1 MGCFGSRFDK
11 RCGVADDLNT
21 VCYQFVGGE
30 ANENDYCPIDKIAFK
45 YGGEKEPAEWA
56 KVAAGMKATDEELGK
71 KVALEL
77 DAALTAHGK
86 WLDKEFGTPDKAVYV
101 GGKYELKDA
110 KAQIEAVKAHLREKC
125 NNVGDYPVDEVKEEP
140 AAADMMEG
148 EMEMMMEEEMMME
161 GGDEMDM
168 MMAKED
174 LYASDSGAYDG
185 WENLPA
191 LILRNY
197 VVNPY
202 FGDLVKRDI
211 IAAEFKPSSPKHSE
225 FVSAAVMVGMAL
237 DATESAEKDI
247 FFAGYLGEED
257 IASLKGIEENGNIL
271 FPGVVAAWASEEEA
285 VKHGFNELQG
295 KNAVS
300 KVVFHAKTKVHSAV
314 VCREF
319 VYRFNAKVE
328 KQEDKE
334 GVLHITLADDS
345 WEHKTLEAWGAFK
358 EEMKKKAEEA
368 AAAAAAAA
376 AAMGV
381 DMAADKA
388 EEGAME
394 AADAAMMMDPPAE

>member
-11 RCGVADDLNT
+11 RCSVADDLNT

-45 YGGEKEPAEWA
+45 YGDEKEPAEWA

-77 DAALTAHGK
+77 DAALTAHAK
-86 WLDKEFGTPDKAVYV
+86 WLDSEFGTPDKAVYV

-110 KAQIEAVKAHLREKC
+110 KAQIAAVKAHLRDKC
-125 NNVGDYPVDEVKEEP
+125 NNVGDYPADEVKEEP
-140 AAADMMEG
+140 AAE
-148 EMEMMMEEEMMME
+148 EMMMEMMEEAAVEME

-174 LYASDSGAYDG
+174 LYASDSGAYEG

-202 FGDLVKRDI
+202 FGDLIKRDI
-211 IAAEFKPSSPKHSE
+211 IAAEFKPSSPKHKE

-247 FFAGYLGEED
+247 HFAGYLGEED

-285 VKHGFNELQG
+285 TKHGFNELHG

-300 KVVFHAKTKVHSAV
+300 KVCFHAKTKVHSSV

-328 KQEDKE
+328 KQEDKD

-345 WEHKTLEAWGAFK
+345 WEHKTLEAWGTFK

-381 DMAADKA
+381 DMAADKV
-388 EEGAME
+388 EEGAEM
-394 AADAAMMMDPPAE
+394 AMDMMDPPAAE

>member
-11 RCGVADDLNT
+11 RCSVADDLNT

-45 YGGEKEPAEWA
+45 YGEEKEPAEWA

-77 DAALTAHGK
+77 DAALTAHAK
-86 WLDKEFGTPDKAVYV
+86 WLDSEFGTPDKAVYV

-110 KAQIEAVKAHLREKC
+110 KAQIAAVKAHLREKC
-125 NNVGDYPVDEVKEEP
+125 NNVGDYPADEVKEEP
-140 AAADMMEG
+140 AADMMEM
-148 EMEMMMEEEMMME
+148 MEMMEEAAVEME
-161 GGDEMDM
+161 GGDEMD

-202 FGDLVKRDI
+202 FGDLIKRDI
-211 IAAEFKPSSPKHSE
+211 ISAEFKPSSPKHKE

-237 DATESAEKDI
+237 DATEATEKDI
-247 FFAGYLGEED
+247 YFAGYLGEED

-285 VKHGFNELQG
+285 TKHGFNELHG

-300 KVVFHAKTKVHSAV
+300 KVCFHGKTKVHSAV

-328 KQEDKE
+328 KQEEKD

-345 WEHKTLEAWGAFK
+345 WEHKTLEAWGTFK

-368 AAAAAAAA
+368 AKAAAEAA

-381 DMAADKA
+381 DMAADKVEEA
-388 EEGAME
+388 AEGAME
-394 AADAAMMMDPPAE
+394 MAPAE

>member
-11 RCGVADDLNT
+11 RASVADDLNT
-21 VCYQFVGGE
+21 VAYQFVGGE
-30 ANENDYCPIDKIAFK
+30 AHENDYCPIDKIAFK
-45 YGGEKEPAEWA
+45 YGEEKEPAEWA

-77 DAALTAHGK
+77 DAALTAHLK
-86 WLDKEFGTPDKAVYV
+86 YLEKEYGTPDKDVYV

-140 AAADMMEG
+140 AMDEA
-148 EMEMMMEEEMMME
+148 MMEEMGMMEDAPAEME
-161 GGDEMDM
+161 GGEEA
-168 MMAKED
+168 MAKPD
-174 LYASDSGAYDG
+174 LYASDSGSYDG

-202 FGDLVKRDI
+202 FGDLLKRDI
-211 IAAEFKPSSPKHSE
+211 IASEFKPDSPKHKE

-237 DATESAEKDI
+237 DATEATEKDI
-247 FFAGYLGEED
+247 FFAGYLGTED
-257 IASLKGIEENGNIL
+257 MLSLQGIAEGGNIL

-285 VKHGFNELQG
+285 TTNGFQTELHG
-295 KNAVS
+295 KNEVK
-300 KVVFHAKTKVHSAV
+300 KVLFTTKTKVHSAV

-328 KQEDKE
+328 KQE
-334 GVLHITLADDS
+334 
-345 WEHKTLEAWGAFK
+345 
-358 EEMKKKAEEA
+358 
-368 AAAAAAAA
+368 
-376 AAMGV
+376 
-381 DMAADKA
+381 
-388 EEGAME
+388 
-394 AADAAMMMDPPAE
+394 

>member
-11 RCGVADDLNT
+11 RCSVADDLNT

-45 YGGEKEPAEWA
+45 YGDEKEPAEWA

-77 DAALTAHGK
+77 DAALTAHAK
-86 WLDKEFGTPDKAVYV
+86 WLDSEFGTPDKAVYV

-110 KAQIEAVKAHLREKC
+110 KAQIAAVKAHLRDKC
-125 NNVGDYPVDEVKEEP
+125 NNVGDYPADEVKEEP
-140 AAADMMEG
+140 PAEG
-148 EMEMMMEEEMMME
+148 EMMMEMMEEAPVEME

-202 FGDLVKRDI
+202 FGDLIKRDI
-211 IAAEFKPSSPKHSE
+211 IAAEFKPSSPKHKE

-237 DATESAEKDI
+237 DATESTEKDI

-285 VKHGFNELQG
+285 TKHGFNELQG

-300 KVVFHAKTKVHSAV
+300 RVCFHAKTKVHSAV

-328 KQEDKE
+328 KQEDKD

-381 DMAADKA
+381 DMAADKV
-388 EEGAME
+388 EEGAEMVME
-394 AADAAMMMDPPAE
+394 MEPPAAE

>member
-11 RCGVADDLNT
+11 RCSVADDLNT
-21 VCYQFVGGE
+21 VAFQFVGGE

-45 YGGEKEPAEWA
+45 YGEEKEPADWA
-56 KVAAGMKATDEELGK
+56 KVAAGMKASDEEWGK

-77 DAALTAHGK
+77 DAALTKHAK
-86 WLDKEFGTPDKAVYV
+86 WLESEYGTPDKDAYV

-110 KAQIEAVKAHLREKC
+110 KAQIDAVKAHLREKC

-140 AAADMMEG
+140 AMDAEM
-148 EMEMMMEEEMMME
+148 MEMMEMMEDAPMEEGGEEMT
-161 GGDEMDM
+161 
-168 MMAKED
+168 MAKED
-174 LYASDSGAYDG
+174 LYASDSGSYDG

-211 IAAEFKPSSPKHSE
+211 ISGEFKPSSPKHAE

-247 FFAGYLGEED
+247 FFAGYLGAED
-257 IASLKGIEENGNIL
+257 MESLKGIAENGNIL

-285 VKHGFNELQG
+285 VKNSFGEMHG
-295 KNAVS
+295 KNEVS
-300 KVVFHAKTKVHSAV
+300 KVVFTTKTKVHSAI

-334 GVLHITLADDS
+334 GVLHVTLADDT
-345 WEHKTLEAWGAFK
+345 WEHKTLAAWGDFK
-358 EEMKKKAEEA
+358 TKMAEEA
-368 AAAAAAAA
+368 AA
-376 AAMGV
+376 V
-381 DMAADKA
+381 DVV
-388 EEGAME
+388 EGWE
-394 AADAAMMMDPPAE
+394 CLRGHR

>member
-11 RCGVADDLNT
+11 RCSVADDLNT

-30 ANENDYCPIDKIAFK
+30 AHENDYCPIDKIAFK
-45 YGGEKEPAEWA
+45 YGEEKEPAEWA

-77 DAALTAHGK
+77 DAALTAHLK
-86 WLDKEFGTPDKAVYV
+86 WLDKEFGTPDKDVYV

-110 KAQIEAVKAHLREKC
+110 KAQIAAVKAHLREKC
-125 NNVGDYPVDEVKEEP
+125 NNVGDYPVDEAPKD
-140 AAADMMEG
+140 AMM
-148 EMEMMMEEEMMME
+148 EEMMME
-161 GGDEMDM
+161 MMEEAPAEMEGGEE

-202 FGDLVKRDI
+202 FGDLIKRDI
-211 IAAEFKPSSPKHSE
+211 ISAEFKPSSPKHKE

-237 DATESAEKDI
+237 DATEATEKDI
-247 FFAGYLGEED
+247 HFAGYLGEED
-257 IASLKGIEENGNIL
+257 IASLKGIPENGNIL
-271 FPGVVAAWASEEEA
+271 FPGVVAAWADEESA
-285 VKHGFNELQG
+285 LKHGFTELHG
-295 KNAVS
+295 KNAVH
-300 KVVFHAKTKVHSAV
+300 KVCFHSKTKVHSAV

-328 KQEDKE
+328 KQEDKD
-334 GVLHITLADDS
+334 GVLHVTLADDS
-345 WEHKTLEAWGAFK
+345 WEHKTLEAWKTFQ

-376 AAMGV
+376 AGAAA
-381 DMAADKA
+381 DMAGEAA
-388 EEGAME
+388 EGAVM
-394 AADAAMMMDPPAE
+394 DAMMMEAPAE

>member
-11 RCGVADDLNT
+11 RCSVADDLNT

-45 YGGEKEPAEWA
+45 YGDEKEPAEWA

-77 DAALTAHGK
+77 DAALTAHAK
-86 WLDKEFGTPDKAVYV
+86 WLDSEFGTPDKAVYV

-110 KAQIEAVKAHLREKC
+110 KAQIAAVKAHLRDKC
-125 NNVGDYPVDEVKEEP
+125 NNVGDYPADEVKEEP
-140 AAADMMEG
+140 VAE
-148 EMEMMMEEEMMME
+148 EMMMEMMEEAAVEME

-174 LYASDSGAYDG
+174 LYASDSGAYEG

-202 FGDLVKRDI
+202 FGDLIKRDI
-211 IAAEFKPSSPKHSE
+211 IAAEFKPSSPKHKE

-247 FFAGYLGEED
+247 HFAGYLGEED

-285 VKHGFNELQG
+285 TKHGFNELHG

-300 KVVFHAKTKVHSAV
+300 KVCFHAKTKVHSSV

-328 KQEDKE
+328 KQEDKD

-381 DMAADKA
+381 DMAADKV
-388 EEGAME
+388 EEGAEM
-394 AADAAMMMDPPAE
+394 AMDMMDPPAAE

>member
-1 MGCFGSRFDK
+1 METRRSQQNGPR
-11 RCGVADDLNT
+11 L
-21 VCYQFVGGE
+21 
-30 ANENDYCPIDKIAFK
+30 P
-45 YGGEKEPAEWA
+45 
-56 KVAAGMKATDEELGK
+56 GMKATDEELGK

-77 DAALTAHGK
+77 DAALTAHAK
-86 WLDKEFGTPDKAVYV
+86 WLDSEFGTPDKAVYV

-110 KAQIEAVKAHLREKC
+110 KAQIAAVKAHLRDKC
-125 NNVGDYPVDEVKEEP
+125 NNVGDYPADEVKEEP
-140 AAADMMEG
+140 AAEEG
-148 EMEMMMEEEMMME
+148 MMEMMDEAPVEME

-202 FGDLVKRDI
+202 FGDLIKRDI
-211 IAAEFKPSSPKHSE
+211 IAAEFKPSSPKHKE

-237 DATESAEKDI
+237 DATESTEKDI

-285 VKHGFNELQG
+285 TKHGFNELQG

-300 KVVFHAKTKVHSAV
+300 KVCFHAKTKVHSAV

-328 KQEDKE
+328 KQEDKD

-381 DMAADKA
+381 DMAADKV
-388 EEGAME
+388 EEGAEMVMDME
-394 AADAAMMMDPPAE
+394 PPAAE